1 MIDYMKDKLTIIKVG
16 GKIVEEP
23 ETLDN
28 LLRDFA
34 SIDGFKLL
42 VHGGGRSATKLASE
56 MGVETRM
63 VDGRRITDDAM
74 LKIVTMVYGGLVNKT
89 VVARLQS
96 MGLDAIGLTGA
107 DLNIIRSHKRLV
119 KNIDYG
125 WVGDVDEVNS
135 GMLSGLLKIGA
146 VPVIAPLT
154 HDKEGHLLNTNA
166 DTMAGE
172 TAKGLADLFDVTL
185 VYCFEKPGVLM
196 DENDDNS
203 AISFINR
210 VVFSNLV
217 ESGVVNGGMIPKIEN
232 ALKAVESGVKEVIIT
247 KADSLG
253 NLSSGTHVTAN

>member
-1 MIDYMKDKLTIIKVG
+1 MKMKDKLTIIKVG

-23 ETLDN
+23 ESLDN

-42 VHGGGRSATKLASE
+42 VHGGGRSATRLASE
-56 MGVETRM
+56 MGIETRM

-74 LKIVTMVYGGLVNKT
+74 LRIVTMVYGGLVNKT

-107 DLNIIRSHKRLV
+107 DLNIIRSHKRPV
-119 KNIDYG
+119 KEIDYG

-135 GMLSGLLKIGA
+135 KMLEGLLKIGA

-172 TAKGLADLFDVTL
+172 TARAMAALMDVTL

-196 DENDDNS
+196 DEADDNS
-203 AISFINR
+203 VIPFIDR
-210 VVFSNLV
+210 AAFSELV
-217 ESGVVNGGMIPKIEN
+217 KSGVVNGGMIPKIEN
-232 ALKAVESGVKEVIIT
+232 ALQAVEAGVKEVIIT
-247 KADSLG
+247 RADSLG
-253 NLSSGTHVTAN
+253 NLLGGTHVH

>member
-1 MIDYMKDKLTIIKVG
+1 MKMKDKLTIIKVG

-23 ETLDN
+23 ESLDD

-42 VHGGGRSATKLASE
+42 VHGGGRSATRLASE
-56 MGVETRM
+56 MGIETRM

-74 LKIVTMVYGGLVNKT
+74 LRIVTMVYGGLVNKT

-107 DLNIIRSHKRLV
+107 DLNIIRSHKRPV
-119 KNIDYG
+119 KEIDYG

-135 GMLSGLLKIGA
+135 KMLEGLLKIGA

-172 TAKGLADLFDVTL
+172 TARAMAALMDVTL

-196 DENDDNS
+196 DEADDNS
-203 AISFINR
+203 VIPFIDR
-210 VVFSNLV
+210 AAFSELV
-217 ESGVVNGGMIPKIEN
+217 KSGVVNGGMIPKIEN
-232 ALKAVESGVKEVIIT
+232 ALQAVEAGVKEVIIT
-247 KADSLG
+247 RADSLG
-253 NLSSGTHVTAN
+253 NLLGGTHVH

>member
-1 MIDYMKDKLTIIKVG
+1 M
-16 GKIVEEP
+16 
-23 ETLDN
+23 
-28 LLRDFA
+28 
-34 SIDGFKLL
+34 
-42 VHGGGRSATKLASE
+42 
-56 MGVETRM
+56 
-63 VDGRRITDDAM
+63 
-74 LKIVTMVYGGLVNKT
+74 
-89 VVARLQS
+89 
-96 MGLDAIGLTGA
+96 TGA
-107 DLNIIRSHKRLV
+107 DLNIIRSHKRPV

-172 TAKGLADLFDVTL
+172 TAKGLAYLFDVTL

-210 VVFSNLV
+210 DIFSNLV
-217 ESGVVNGGMIPKIEN
+217 ESGIVNGGMIPKIEN
-232 ALKAVESGVKEVIIT
+232 ALNAVESGVKEVIIT

>member
-1 MIDYMKDKLTIIKVG
+1 MKMKDKLTIIKVG

-23 ETLDN
+23 ESLDN
-28 LLRDFA
+28 LLRDFVA
-34 SIDGFKLL
+34 IDGFKLL
-42 VHGGGRSATKLASE
+42 VHGGGRSATRLASE

-74 LKIVTMVYGGLVNKT
+74 LRIVTMVYGGLVNKT

-107 DLNIIRSHKRLV
+107 DLNIIRSHKRPV
-119 KNIDYG
+119 KDIDYG

-135 GMLSGLLKIGA
+135 KMLEGLLKIGA

-172 TAKGLADLFDVTL
+172 TARGMATLMDVTL
-185 VYCFEKPGVLM
+185 VYCFEKPGVLRN
-196 DENDDNS
+196 EADDNS
-203 AISFINR
+203 VIPSIDRAT
-210 VVFSNLV
+210 FSELV
-217 ESGVVNGGMIPKIEN
+217 NTGVVNGGMIPKIEN
-232 ALKAVESGVKEVIIT
+232 ALQAVEAGVKEVIIT
-247 KADSLG
+247 RADSLG
-253 NLSSGTHVTAN
+253 NLAAGTHVH